1 MHNKL
6 TNYQQDIKYSMGN
19 SFLLLC
25 INGDAWKDF
34 IKTPAFLYEV
44 MMGFL
49 ILHFFLFWMPSR
61 DHQKANHIYAVT
73 RETGVSVA
81 IMFVVVDVVV
91 NIATSTFVD
100 DPTAFFLLLI
110 RKWIPHNHNIT
121 QQLILSSSW
130 RKHPKIII
138 SYVLFP
144 LIHKISFSWCIFTL
158 IYALAICL
166 EGFHIIHFMP

>member
-1 MHNKL
+1 MVIFYKKRQFSFSTPKWDIVFIAISTIIYVFNVKLLMHNKL

-81 IMFVVVDVVV
+81 IMLVVVDVVDKHCYV
-91 NIATSTFVD
+91 YFCRWSYS
-100 DPTAFFLLLI
+100 LL
-110 RKWIPHNHNIT
+110 
-121 QQLILSSSW
+121 
-130 RKHPKIII
+130 
-138 SYVLFP
+138 
-144 LIHKISFSWCIFTL
+144 SF
-158 IYALAICL
+158 ADK
-166 EGFHIIHFMP
+166 EMNPPQP

>member
-1 MHNKL
+1 MHKWRCLKRFHKNTRFSL
-6 TNYQQDIKYSMGN
+6 WSYDGFSY
-19 SFLLLC
+19 L
-25 INGDAWKDF
+25 
-34 IKTPAFLYEV
+34 AF
-44 MMGFL
+44 FL
-49 ILHFFLFWMPSR
+49 ILDALQRSSKSKPHLCGNRGISSNNVR
-61 DHQKANHIYAVT
+61 C
-73 RETGVSVA
+73 
-81 IMFVVVDVVV
+81 VDVVV

-144 LIHKISFSWCIFTL
+144 LIHKLFLMHFHINICFGNLFRRVSYHPF
-158 IYALAICL
+158 YALNRSIS
-166 EGFHIIHFMP
+166 EQ

>member
-73 RETGVSVA
+73 RETGA

-91 NIATSTFVD
+91 NIATSIFVD
-100 DPTAFFLLLI
+100 DPTAFLLLLI
-110 RKWIPHNHNIT
+110 RKWIPHNHNNP
-121 QQLILSSSW
+121 QLILSSSW

>member
-1 MHNKL
+1 MFLSRYRQSFTFLMLSYSCIINWRTTNKISNIQWV
-6 TNYQQDIKYSMGN
+6 TV
-19 SFLLLC
+19 FLLLC

-81 IMFVVVDVVV
+81 IMLVVVDVVDKHCYV
-91 NIATSTFVD
+91 YFCRWSYS
-100 DPTAFFLLLI
+100 LL
-110 RKWIPHNHNIT
+110 
-121 QQLILSSSW
+121 
-130 RKHPKIII
+130 
-138 SYVLFP
+138 
-144 LIHKISFSWCIFTL
+144 SF
-158 IYALAICL
+158 ADK
-166 EGFHIIHFMP
+166 EMNPPQP

>member
-1 MHNKL
+1 MHKWRCLKRFHKNTRFSL
-6 TNYQQDIKYSMGN
+6 WSYDGFSY
-19 SFLLLC
+19 L
-25 INGDAWKDF
+25 
-34 IKTPAFLYEV
+34 AF
-44 MMGFL
+44 FL
-49 ILHFFLFWMPSR
+49 ILDALQRSSKSKPHLCGNRGISSNNVR
-61 DHQKANHIYAVT
+61 C
-73 RETGVSVA
+73 
-81 IMFVVVDVVV
+81 VDVVV

-110 RKWIPHNHNIT
+110 RKWIPHNHNNP
-121 QQLILSSSW
+121 QLILSSSW